1 MPTESRA
8 LPDATYV
15 REFAWARRLDL
26 TRVPQRAMR
35 EARDVY
41 VHSTASMADTTR
53 MVVAEGAA
61 RSDTT
66 QVRRA
71 EPAARPKMPRYSVP

>member
-1 MPTESRA
+1 MPTESRT

-15 REFAWARRLDL
+15 REFAWTRRVDL

-41 VHSTASMADTTR
+41 VHATAARTDATR
-53 MVVAEGAA
+53 MVQAESAA

-71 EPAARPKMPRYSVP
+71 DPAARPKMPSYSVP

>member
-1 MPTESRA
+1 MPTESRT

-15 REFAWARRLDL
+15 REFAWARMVDL
-26 TRVPQRAMR
+26 SRVPQRAMR

-41 VHSTASMADTTR
+41 AHFTASMADATR
-53 MVVAEGAA
+53 MVQAEGAA
-61 RSDTT
+61 KSDAT

-71 EPAARPKMPRYSVP
+71 DPAARPRMPSYSVP